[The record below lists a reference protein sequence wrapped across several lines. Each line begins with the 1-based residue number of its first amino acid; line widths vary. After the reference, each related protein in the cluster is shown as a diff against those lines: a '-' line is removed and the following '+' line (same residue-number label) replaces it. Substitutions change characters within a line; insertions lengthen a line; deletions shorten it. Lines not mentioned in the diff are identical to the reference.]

1 MNLARTRTWQRLAP
15 LAFLLL
21 LPVCDRSTTE
31 EPPPDLTPALCP
43 DTLPAPPSGQ
53 RCTVTPSPT
62 GSKSLLLT
70 GTLLLPDSVQKN
82 GQVLIDSTGKI
93 ACVSCDCTSHPEA
106 ASAAKVSCPDGVISP
121 GLINSHDHITY
132 TKAEPGTH
140 PTNRYNHRH
149 EWRIGVNGDPK
160 RPKIPVAGNN
170 NTSAIQWGELR
181 QLMAGT
187 TSLVG
192 SGSAK
197 GVLRNLDTNVQ
208 EGLTEKPI
216 DYDTFPLGDSGGER
230 LTSGCGY
237 PSIHKAS
244 ALASIDAYG
253 PHISEGINQEAQ
265 NEFFCTSSTLY
276 GGQKLVEDKTAI
288 IHAIGLTAR
297 DAWLTS
303 TRGASVIWSPRSNI
317 SLYGHTAQ
325 TPLLS
330 RVGVSIALGTDW
342 TASGS
347 MNILRELQCAAD
359 LNEKQY
365 GGFFTDREL
374 WQMATFNGALATAT
388 NDVLGQLKEGL
399 VGDVSIFI
407 ATADRKDHRAVVRA
421 GVEDVALVV
430 RSGLPMY
437 GDAAIMEGLGAD
449 DAGKCETLDVCTV
462 SKRICVERETGKK
475 LADLETAAGKP
486 IYQLF
491 ACGVPPK
498 EPSCVP
504 FRDGEFTG
512 MSTADDPDGD
522 GLTGTNDNCPT
533 VFNPVRPMDR
543 GQQPD
548 TDADG
553 LGDAC
558 DPCPLDKDH
567 AACRKPDANDED
579 GDGIANGIDN
589 CVTIA
594 NSNQLDS
601 DMDGQGDV
609 CDACPLF
616 ANPAGAACE
625 FSVKDLRD
633 PARGLRPPLGTKVT
647 IKNLLIVSLRS
658 VKSFGFHARDVGT
671 SLPYSGILVFQGGTA
686 APKATDGT
694 PLQVGHIVT
703 VTGNFTV
710 FNEQDELDTIS
721 SVVIT
726 GMDAAAAAVTIDVT
740 TRELTGGQP
749 SAAERL
755 ENLLCRVKNVTARA
769 TLSATDDDFWVSDE
783 PTEMCTGTSPGC
795 TRVSD
800 FLIDGDKNDG
810 SPKYAPGTVLSEVK
824 GIISGFNN
832 QYALTPATLADIKP

>member
-1 MNLARTRTWQRLAP
+1 MDLVRTRTLLRLSP
-15 LAFLLL
+15 LTLLLL
-21 LPVCDRSTTE
+21 LPVCDRTPE
-31 EPPPDLTPALCP
+31 APPPDGMPAVCAEV
-43 DTLPAPPSGQ
+43 LPAPPSGQ
-53 RCTVTPSPT
+53 RCTATASPS
-62 GSKSLLLT
+62 GSKSILLT
-70 GTLLLPDSVQKN
+70 GTLLLPDSTLKN

-93 ACVSCDCTSHPEA
+93 ACVSCDCSGHTEA
-106 ASAAKVSCPDGVISP
+106 AAAAQITCPDGVISP
-121 GLINSHDHITY
+121 GLINAHDHITY

-149 EWRIGVNGDPK
+149 EWRIGVSGDPK

-181 QLMAGT
+181 QVMAGT

-216 DYDTFPLGDSGGER
+216 DYDTFPLGDTNGDR
-230 LTSGCGY
+230 QTSGCGY

-244 ALASIDAYG
+244 ALTAIDAYG
-253 PHISEGINQEAQ
+253 PHISEGINDEAR
-265 NEFFCTSSTLY
+265 NEFLCTSSTLY
-276 GGQKLVEDKTAI
+276 GGQRLVEDKTAI
-288 IHAIGLTAR
+288 IHAIGLTAQ
-297 DAWLTS
+297 DAWLAS
-303 TRGASVIWSPRSNI
+303 ARGASVIWSPRSNI

-325 TPLLS
+325 TPLLAK
-330 RVGVSIALGTDW
+330 VGVSIALGTDW

-365 GGFFTDREL
+365 GNFFTDRDL
-374 WQMATFNGALATAT
+374 WQMATFNAALATAT
-388 NDVLGQLKEGL
+388 NDVLGQLQVGL

-407 ATADRKDHRAVVRA
+407 GTADRKEHKAVVRA
-421 GVEDVALVV
+421 GVEDVALVL
-430 RSGLPMY
+430 RGGIPMY
-437 GDAAIMEGLGAD
+437 GDAAVLEALGAD
-449 DAGKCETLDVCTV
+449 DAGKCETLDVCSV
-462 SKRICVERETGKK
+462 PKRLCTERETGKK

-498 EPSCVP
+498 EPTCVP
-504 FRDGEFTG
+504 FRDNEFTG
-512 MSTADDPDGD
+512 MSAADDPDGD
-522 GLTGTNDNCPT
+522 GIKGAADNCPT
-533 VFNPVRPMDR
+533 VFNPIRPMDR
-543 GQQPD
+543 GAQPD
-548 TDADG
+548 TDGDG
-553 LGDAC
+553 FGDAC
-558 DPCPLDKDH
+558 DPCPLDSNH
-567 AACRKPDANDED
+567 AMCRKPDVNDED
-579 GDGIANGIDN
+579 GDGINNAIDN
-589 CVTIA
+589 CSTIA
-594 NSNQLDS
+594 NANQKDT

-609 CDACPLF
+609 CDACPTF

-647 IKNLLIVSLRS
+647 IKNLLIVGLRS

-671 SLPYSGILVFQGGTA
+671 DLPYSGILVFQGGTK
-686 APKATDGT
+686 APAATDGT

-710 FNEQDELDTIS
+710 FSEQDEVDTVT

-726 GMDAAAAAVTIDVT
+726 GMDAAAAALVTDVK
-740 TRELTGGQP
+740 TRDLTGGMQ

-755 ENLLCRVKNVTARA
+755 ENLLCRVKTVTARA

-783 PTEMCTGTSPGC
+783 AAEMCTGTTPGC

-800 FLIDGDKNDG
+800 FLLDGDKNDG
-810 SPKYAPGTVLSEVK
+810 SPKYAAGTALTEIQ
-824 GIISGFNN
+824 GIVSGFAN
-832 QYALTPATLADIKP
+832 QYALSPMTLTDIKP